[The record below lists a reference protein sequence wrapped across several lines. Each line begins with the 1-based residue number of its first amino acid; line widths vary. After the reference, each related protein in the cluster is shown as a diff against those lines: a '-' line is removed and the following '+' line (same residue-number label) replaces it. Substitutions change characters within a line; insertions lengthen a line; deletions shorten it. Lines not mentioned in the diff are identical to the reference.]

1 MAAAWSGV
9 HWLGHDSFR
18 FDGPPVV
25 YLDPFELPSATPAAD
40 MVLITHEHFDHCSPE
55 DLARCRTPATVVVA
69 PAAAAA
75 LLPGPVTVISAGQVL
90 RVGGVFLRAVPAYNT
105 ERRFHPRKAGG
116 LGYLVEIGTTL
127 VYHAG
132 DTDHIPEMTG
142 LRPDLALLPVSGTYV
157 MTAEEAAAAAK
168 SLGALAVAPM
178 HWGSIVGG
186 RADADRLAHL
196 LRGSGIEVRILE
208 RE

>member
-1 MAAAWSGV
+1 MWSGV

-18 FDGPPVV
+18 FDGPPVLYV
-25 YLDPFELPSATPAAD
+25 DPYELASAAPAAD
-40 MVLITHEHFDHCSPE
+40 VLLITHEHFDHCSPE

-75 LLPGPVTVISAGQVL
+75 LLPGPVTVISAGQEL
-90 RVGGVFLRAVPAYNT
+90 RVGSLHLRAVPAYNT
-105 ERRFHPRKAGG
+105 GRRFHPREAGG
-116 LGYLVEIGTTL
+116 VGYLFEIGGKL

-132 DTDHIPEMTG
+132 DTDHIPEMTD

-157 MTAEEAAAAAK
+157 MTAEEAAAAAR
-168 SLGALAVAPM
+168 SLCARAVAPM

-186 RADADRLAHL
+186 RADADRLAEL
-196 LRGSGIEVRILE
+196 LRGSGIEVSILE